1 MDRSPGPCCWTPRP
15 ASEVALRARAGAIR
29 ADARASAP
37 ASRPGPP
44 RSRAASRSGRGP
56 WQARAAMT
64 RRSSAAFP
72 PWPVMEAPDRAHRR
86 QGGSPSSFESA
97 GRARVDRSPLRQPA
111 RATAWADRSYSWGLT
126 GRLGLLTPSM
136 LRDTVAV
143 TEVDPRGT
151 RVVVADDD
159 VLMREGL
166 ASLLEQGG
174 YEVVGRAG
182 DGSDLIRLVRECRP
196 DLAVIDIR
204 MPPDHRTE
212 GLQAAHLIRKEFPQ
226 TAILLLSAH
235 VEVAQAMTL
244 LASGRG
250 SGYLLKTRVTEL
262 DEFLDAVDRVR
273 RGGSVVDPLLVQE
286 LITAR
291 EVGDPLEELT
301 PREREVLALM
311 AEGRSNAGIA
321 RRLWITEGTV
331 ERHVHS
337 IMMKLTLPESDDD
350 HRRVL
355 AAIRFLDAHQTGLS
369 HS

>member
-1 MDRSPGPCCWTPRP
+1 MG
-15 ASEVALRARAGAIR
+15 RAIILAELGLV
-29 ADARASAP
+29 
-37 ASRPGPP
+37 PP
-44 RSRAASRSGRGP
+44 R
-56 WQARAAMT
+56 
-64 RRSSAAFP
+64 
-72 PWPVMEAPDRAHRR
+72 V
-86 QGGSPSSFESA
+86 
-97 GRARVDRSPLRQPA
+97 
-111 RATAWADRSYSWGLT
+111 
-126 GRLGLLTPSM
+126 
-136 LRDTVAV
+136 LRDTRAV

-151 RVVVADDD
+151 RVIVADDD

-166 ASLLEQGG
+166 ASLLEGGG

-182 DGSDLIRLVRECRP
+182 DGSELIRLVRERRP

-204 MPPDHRTE
+204 MPPEHRTE
-212 GLQAAHLIRKEFPQ
+212 GLQAAHVIRKEFPQ

-235 VEVAQAMTL
+235 VEVSQAVTL

-250 SGYLLKTRVTEL
+250 SGYLLKSRVTEL
-262 DEFLDAVDRVR
+262 DDFLDAVGRVS

-286 LITAR
+286 LVTAR

-321 RRLWITEGTV
+321 KRLWIAGGTV

-355 AAIRFLDAHQTGLS
+355 AAIRFLDTRQTGS
-369 HS
+369 SRS